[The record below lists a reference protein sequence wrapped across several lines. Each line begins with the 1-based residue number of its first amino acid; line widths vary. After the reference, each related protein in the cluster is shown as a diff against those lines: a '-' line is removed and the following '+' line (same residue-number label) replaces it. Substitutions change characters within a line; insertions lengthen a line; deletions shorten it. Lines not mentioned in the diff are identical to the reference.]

1 MAADRVEIRLAIEG
15 TIDQVIMERLITG
28 AGAIPVEPQRHKKS
42 EMRKRI
48 IGFNHSAAARNWI
61 VLIDLDHDTSCAP
74 ELCREWLPHPAEHMY
89 FRVAKR
95 EIESWILADRERLSR
110 FISVPL
116 SRITTDPEDLP
127 YPKEYLINLARQS
140 TDRNVVRDMVP
151 RPGSGRTEGSAYI
164 SWMIDFVHNTRR
176 GWRPEIAASHADSLA
191 RCIRCLKRLAE
202 GERLIR
208 QS

>member
-1 MAADRVEIRLAIEG
+1 MAADCVEIRLAIEG
-15 TIDQVIMERLITG
+15 TIDQVIMERLITDT
-28 AGAIPVEPQRHKKS
+28 GAIPVEQRRHKKS
-42 EMRKRI
+42 DMRKRI
-48 IGFNHSAAARNWI
+48 EGFNNSAAARNWV
-61 VLIDLDHDTSCAP
+61 VLIDLDHDKLCAP
-74 ELCREWLPHPAEHMY
+74 ELCREWLPHPAEHMC

-116 SRITTDPEDLP
+116 SSIATDPESLP

-140 TDRNVVRDMVP
+140 TDRNVTSDMVP

-164 SWMIDFVHNTRR
+164 SWIIDFVNNTRR

-191 RCIRCLKRLAE
+191 RCMRCIKRLTE
-202 GERLIR
+202 G
-208 QS
+208 